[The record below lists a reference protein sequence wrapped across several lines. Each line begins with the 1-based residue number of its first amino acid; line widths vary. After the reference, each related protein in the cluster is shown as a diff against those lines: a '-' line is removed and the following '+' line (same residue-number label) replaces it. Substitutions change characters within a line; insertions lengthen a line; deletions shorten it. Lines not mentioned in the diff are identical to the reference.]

1 MNKIYLYSRVAL
13 LHAGAVV
20 AAALLLSGFTGAG
33 AQGHLPDGGD
43 PSVRREENGRV
54 RADDYRV
61 TVARLKYGGGG
72 DWYADPSSL
81 PNFLGEFTRR
91 TGIPTASM
99 EKVIEAGDPELSSFP
114 FLYMTGHGNVAFSS
128 SELDRLRNHLL
139 AGGFLYADDNY
150 GMDESFRKVV
160 AALFPGR
167 EMALVPFDHPIYS
180 AFYELDGPPKVHE
193 HDGRRP
199 EGWGIFDGD
208 RLMLFYTYESDI
220 GDGLEDPDVHGD
232 PAAVREQAVR
242 MACNVFYYAMTR

>member
-1 MNKIYLYSRVAL
+1 MIKIYSYGRVARV
-13 LHAGAVV
+13 HVGAFVT
-20 AAALLLSGFTGAG
+20 AALLLSVSSGAR
-33 AQGHLPDGGD
+33 AQGHIPEGGE
-43 PSVRREENGRV
+43 PPVNREENTRV

-61 TVARLKYGGGG
+61 TEARLKYGGGG

-81 PNFLGEFTRR
+81 PNFLSEFTRR

-128 SELDRLRNHLL
+128 SELGRLRAHLL
-139 AGGFLYADDNY
+139 GGGFLYADDNY

-160 AALFPGR
+160 AELFPGR

-193 HDGRRP
+193 HDGKRP

-208 RLMLFYTYESDI
+208 RLMLFYTYESDV

-232 PAAVREQAVR
+232 PAAVRELAVR